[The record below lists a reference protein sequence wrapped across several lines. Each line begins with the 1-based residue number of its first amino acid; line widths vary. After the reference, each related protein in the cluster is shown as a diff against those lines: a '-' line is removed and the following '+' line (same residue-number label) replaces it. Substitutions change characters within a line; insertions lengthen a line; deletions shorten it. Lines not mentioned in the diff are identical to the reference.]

1 MKFTTDTIL
10 PTTMVGS
17 YPRPRWFT
25 QQLDGR
31 DIRVAFKNVDH
42 AEAYDD
48 ATRLAIQDQEA
59 AGLDIVTDGQMYFDD
74 IVGVIGSFCWYW
86 YERIPG
92 FLEAKEEHPSV
103 VPGTERTKEIALLS
117 DWGGVV
123 NIGPVSRGPI
133 RLADFHK
140 AAARHATRPLKVSVG
155 AGPINLAWHVY
166 YNHYQNPRELSE
178 ALAPIF
184 NAEMKELVSAGANF
198 LQLEDLGVWLPLFTG
213 NNDDFKWINDVIR
226 QCVDGVDAK
235 IALHFCYGNA
245 WGNRLAGLFSRGYEA
260 VLPYLYEAPVDQFVL
275 DFANRDMV
283 DLSSLKDL
291 PSDKEV
297 GIGVI
302 DVRTSMVETPQE
314 VADRIRKVIAVVP
327 PERVHLTTDCGM
339 KPLARTVA
347 RLKLAALAAGAQIV
361 RQELGVRQLVAT
373 A

>member
-1 MKFTTDTIL
+1 VKFTTETIL

-17 YPRPRWFT
+17 YPRPKWFT
-25 QQLDGR
+25 QQLLGR
-31 DIRVAFKNVDH
+31 DIRIAFKAVDH
-42 AEAYDD
+42 AEAFDD
-48 ATRLAIQDQEA
+48 ATRLAIRDQEN
-59 AGLDIVTDGQMYFDD
+59 AGLDIVTDGQMYYDD
-74 IVGVIGSFCWYW
+74 YVGVIGSFCWYW
-86 YERIPG
+86 YERLPG
-92 FLEAKEEHPSV
+92 FEPAKEEHPSV
-103 VPGTERTKEIALLS
+103 VPGAEWTKEVALLS
-117 DWGGVV
+117 DWGGVI
-123 NIGPVSRGPI
+123 NSGPVARGPI
-133 RLADFHK
+133 RLTDFYK
-140 AAARHATRPLKVSVG
+140 AAQKHALKPMKVSVG

-184 NAEMKELVSAGANF
+184 NAEMKELVAAGATY

-213 NNDDFKWINDVIR
+213 NNDDFKWIVDVIR

-260 VLPYLYEAPVDQFVL
+260 VLPFLYDAPVDQFVL

-283 DLSSLKDL
+283 DIDSLRDL

-302 DVRTSMVETPQE
+302 DVRTSMIETPQE
-314 VADRIRKVIAVVP
+314 VAARIRQVIAVVP
-327 PERVHLTTDCGM
+327 PERVQLTTDCGM
-339 KPLARTVA
+339 KPLARPVA
-347 RLKLAALAAGAQIV
+347 RMKLAAPARGAQIV
-361 RQELGVRQLVAT
+361 RQELGVRQLVT